1 MLWKQAFF
9 PFYKRMGFSE
19 EVICTFFFVPKTQ
32 RMAIGK
38 VSSIE
43 FMVGILSRYIS
54 EKMSCQF
61 LFVTKCAVTNT
72 EDLVYCRGAVAS
84 TVLNIRQ
91 GSSKSSFRS

>member
-1 MLWKQAFF
+1 
-9 PFYKRMGFSE
+9 MGFSE

-32 RMAIGK
+32 RMAIDK
-38 VSSIE
+38 VSRIE
-43 FMVGILSRYIS
+43 FMVGIFHIS

-84 TVLNIRQ
+84 TVLNLR
-91 GSSKSSFRS
+91 